1 MSSCQLLL
9 DLAPHSGVWNMAMD
23 EALLDRADRDGI
35 STVRLYRW
43 ELPTVS
49 LGYFQKNEVHVSL
62 EHLPRV
68 RRLTGGGAILHH
80 HEITYSCTLPASH
93 ELADQSELLYEI
105 IHIAFIGYLAANHI
119 QLEMRGQT
127 VHAEGGFHA
136 EPFLCFGRQDARD
149 LVLENQKVLGS
160 AQRRRRGA
168 MLQHGS
174 LVMRRSPFAPEFAGI
189 RDLHPDILLPDNHS
203 LMEDLGPALANALH
217 SKSELVQV
225 DGGLMQEVEK
235 WSTEKYLH
243 LDWKR
248 K

>member
-1 MSSCQLLL
+1 
-9 DLAPHSGVWNMAMD
+9 MATD
-23 EALLDRADRDGI
+23 EALLERAVHEGI
-35 STVRLYRW
+35 ATVRIYRW

-49 LGYFQKNEVHVSL
+49 LGYFQKNEVHASL
-62 EHLPRV
+62 AHLPRV

-80 HEITYSCTLPASH
+80 REITYSCALPADH
-93 ELADQSELLYEI
+93 PLADQSEQLYETVHTAI
-105 IHIAFIGYLAANHI
+105 IDCLASHGAPL
-119 QLEMRGQT
+119 QMRGTT

-149 LVLENQKVLGS
+149 LVVAERKVVGS

-174 LVMRRSPFAPEFAGI
+174 IVLEQSPFSIDFPGI
-189 RDLHPDILLPDNHS
+189 RDLFPDSRWPAAEELMRELGSGLAAALYPEFHLQEPD
-203 LMEDLGPALANALH
+203 
-217 SKSELVQV
+217 Q
-225 DGGLMQEVEK
+225 GLRDEIEI
-235 WSTEKYLH
+235 WASEKYLH